1 MALKSVQHMTST
13 CLRTSKWMRKK
24 TKNKNPWIRITKG
37 SNLKLSNR
45 GGIPF
50 PPFDIHSP
58 LLITIASRD
67 SQVVEKGPQ

>member
-24 TKNKNPWIRITKG
+24 LKTKTLDQDYKRKQPQVEQQR
-37 SNLKLSNR
+37 R
-45 GGIPF
+45 HPF

-58 LLITIASRD
+58 LLITIASCD
-67 SQVVEKGPQ
+67 SQVAEKGP